1 MAINARITGID
12 ALRKTSK
19 GYSTV
24 KKKQAIAPKKKQ
36 NINSQNDLQK
46 EIEYLRMENAYLKKL
61 HALIQQKT
69 TISEKEQSTHN
80 I

>member
-1 MAINARITGID
+1 MLESQGID
-12 ALRKTSK
+12 ALLQSSK

-24 KKKQAIAPKKKQ
+24 KKEKDIAPKKKQ

-61 HALIQQKT
+61 HALI
-69 TISEKEQSTHN
+69 
-80 I
+80 